1 MTLFHNLVISTCLLV
16 CVAVGLNPPEANP
29 QPNPPSWPPSVRVF
43 NPDDPIEQIQSAVDA
58 AFEINGG
65 DGDKGQFSTARFA
78 FLFTP
83 GTYPVDVPVG
93 YYTHIMGLGLSPDD
107 TVISGPK
114 GVHCEEGTKR
124 FDVGAL
130 NTFWRAA
137 ENFRSTSRFNWFGG
151 ETGMLWAVSQ
161 ASPLRRVNVD
171 GDLLLFQAAE
181 QDNEITIDNSTALVY
196 EDENGVLVAGY
207 SSGGF
212 LADSAVEGRV
222 KSGSQQQWLSRNS
235 QIQGGWEGSNWNIV
249 FVGTTGAPPSHCGK
263 DGGQPYVTVDE
274 TPLIAEKPFLSVDER
289 GQYSLLVPP
298 VVKGT
303 KGVSFD
309 LSGKGNRR
317 KTQGKTK
324 KEQPVQIDFSQVYV
338 ANNATDSAES
348 INDHLRLGFH
358 VVITPGVYSLEAP
371 LTVVHENQVVLG
383 IGLPSLIPSAGVSS
397 VLQISRKAE
406 GARVAGLLVEAGRG
420 GDREDVLVDIG
431 VDFEGVDE
439 GRGQLVGEFLV
450 CSTD

>member
-207 SSGGF
+207 
-212 LADSAVEGRV
+212 
-222 KSGSQQQWLSRNS
+222 
-235 QIQGGWEGSNWNIV
+235 
-249 FVGTTGAPPSHCGK
+249 
-263 DGGQPYVTVDE
+263 
-274 TPLIAEKPFLSVDER
+274 
-289 GQYSLLVPP
+289 
-298 VVKGT
+298 
-303 KGVSFD
+303 
-309 LSGKGNRR
+309 
-317 KTQGKTK
+317 
-324 KEQPVQIDFSQVYV
+324 
-338 ANNATDSAES
+338 
-348 INDHLRLGFH
+348 
-358 VVITPGVYSLEAP
+358 
-371 LTVVHENQVVLG
+371 
-383 IGLPSLIPSAGVSS
+383 
-397 VLQISRKAE
+397 
-406 GARVAGLLVEAGRG
+406 
-420 GDREDVLVDIG
+420 
-431 VDFEGVDE
+431 
-439 GRGQLVGEFLV
+439 
-450 CSTD
+450 